1 MKNRYPKHV
10 IRIGALAWL
19 TAAALIACA
28 EETPVQTTTDTTE
41 AVPSVTET
49 AAVTEESRPTLG
61 LPEMDF
67 GGKPYRIYATYESD
81 ALSLVAD
88 DITGEP
94 VNDIIFERNAMLSEQ
109 YNFVFEASWSTDDV
123 QHRKDVAASV
133 LAGEDAWELISGAC
147 VYTCNNAVEGIYE
160 NLYEIP
166 YLNFDEE
173 WWSQQSVEEMT
184 LNGKMFTTLSS
195 INYKPLANASVIFF
209 NKKLLDA
216 HDMEL
221 PYRWVSDGTWTLDK
235 LITETKGFY
244 RDLNGDSTR
253 DTDDQYGFITHPQQV
268 GILTACGT
276 QVLAKTED
284 GGLEFT
290 VLSDKMASL
299 VGTLYSWYYESGD
312 VYLTTFRV
320 AEDDFTANIF
330 KKENTAYSYGQLN
343 YAPSHYRDSSLSY
356 GIAPMP
362 KYDENQ
368 DSYYALAYPN
378 LFSVPLT
385 CQNTELAGFVFEAM
399 TYYGYYDVS
408 PAYYELTLQGK
419 IADANED
426 VAMLE
431 IINNSLTASF
441 AYCYDNWEGFAH
453 LLGERMR
460 FTQTSGTKDL
470 ASAFEK
476 YKKSAQKR
484 LDLVIAG
491 FADD

>member
-1 MKNRYPKHV
+1 MKKRYSKYMTQ
-10 IRIGALAWL
+10 IGAILLLSAS
-19 TAAALIACA
+19 ALIACG
-28 EETPVQTTTDTTE
+28 EEASTITTDPVQTN
-41 AVPSVTET
+41 APMTET
-49 AAVTEESRPTLG
+49 AAVTEINRPSLE

-67 GGKPYRIYATYESD
+67 GGVPYRIYTTYQSE
-81 ALSLVAD
+81 ALALIAD

-94 VNDIIFERNAMLSEQ
+94 VNDIIYERNAMLTEQ
-109 YNFVFEASWSTDDV
+109 YNFVFDASWSTDEV

-147 VYTCNNAVEGIYE
+147 VYTCNNAVEGIYR

-166 YLNFDEE
+166 YLNFSKA

-195 INYKPLANASVIFF
+195 VNYKPLANASVIFF

-221 PYRWVSDGTWTLDK
+221 PYQWVLDGKWTLDR
-235 LITETKGFY
+235 LMTETKGFY
-244 RDLNGDSTR
+244 RDLNGDSLR
-253 DTDDQYGFITHPQQV
+253 DPNDQFGFITHPEQV

-276 QVLAKTED
+276 QVLAKTDD

-290 VLSDKMASL
+290 VLSDKMATL
-299 VGTLYSWYYESGD
+299 VGNLYSWYYESGD
-312 VYLTTFRV
+312 VFLTTFRV
-320 AEDDFTANIF
+320 AEEDFTANIF

-343 YAPSHYRDSSLSY
+343 YAPSYYRDSSISY
-356 GIAPMP
+356 GVAPMP
-362 KYDENQ
+362 KYDEKQ
-368 DSYYALAYPN
+368 DSYYTLAYPN
-378 LFSVPLT
+378 LFSVPIT

-419 IADANED
+419 IAEAQED

-431 IINNSLTASF
+431 VINNSLTASF
-441 AYCYDNWEGFAH
+441 AYCYDNWQGFAH

-460 FTQTSGTKDL
+460 FTRTSGTKDL

-491 FADD
+491 FADE

>member
-1 MKNRYPKHV
+1 MKTQYQKH
-10 IRIGALAWL
+10 INPIGAVLL
-19 TAAALIACA
+19 LSAAALIACGENA
-28 EETPVQTTTDTTE
+28 PSVTTDAVQTDAPITETE
-41 AVPSVTET
+41 AVTEIN
-49 AAVTEESRPTLG
+49 RPALTM
-61 LPEMDF
+61 PETDF
-67 GGKPYRIYATYESD
+67 GGAAYRIYATYESD
-81 ALSLVAD
+81 ARSLIAD
-88 DITGEP
+88 SITGEP
-94 VNDIIFERNAMLSEQ
+94 VNDIIYERNAALSEQ
-109 YNFVFEASWSTDDV
+109 YNFVYEASWSTDDV
-123 QHRKDVAASV
+123 QHRKDVAAAV

-147 VYTCNNAVEGIYE
+147 VYTCNNAVEGIYQ
-160 NLYEIP
+160 NLYDIP
-166 YLNFDEE
+166 YLNFQEA

-221 PYRWVSDGTWTLDK
+221 PYQWVLDGKWTLDR

-244 RDLNGDSTR
+244 RDLNGNSTR
-253 DTDDQYGFITHPQQV
+253 DPDDQFGFITHPEQV

-276 QVLAKTED
+276 QVLAKTDD

-290 VLSDKMASL
+290 VLSDKMATL
-299 VGTLYSWYYESGD
+299 VSELFSWYYESGD
-312 VYLTTFRV
+312 VFLTTFRV
-320 AEDDFTANIF
+320 AEADFTSNIF

-362 KYDENQ
+362 KYDEQ
-368 DSYYALAYPN
+368 QESYYSLAYPN

-419 IADANED
+419 IADAQED

-431 IINNSLTASF
+431 VINNSLTASF
-441 AYCYDNWEGFAH
+441 AYCYDNWQGFAH
-453 LLGERMR
+453 LLGERMK
-460 FTQTSGTKDL
+460 FTRTSGTKDL

-476 YKKSAQKR
+476 YKKNAQKR

-491 FADD
+491 FADQ